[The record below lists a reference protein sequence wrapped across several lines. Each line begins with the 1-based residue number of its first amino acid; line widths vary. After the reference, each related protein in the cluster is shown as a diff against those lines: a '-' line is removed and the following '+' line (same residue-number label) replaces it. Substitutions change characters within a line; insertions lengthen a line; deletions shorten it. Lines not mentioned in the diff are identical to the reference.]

1 MKLFLNS
8 CVLSLVGLSAARV
21 ASRQQLH
28 QDFII
33 VNSTTDPL
41 VDVFNPALG
50 VDSPLPPPSPEAI
63 WHKAYC
69 RGAALVRAMSLSE
82 EESNAMLEWPYTQSP
97 WDGDLKPEL
106 RTWGY
111 LDDDTEHAK
120 VDDSCDFDKRFFMK
134 NIFAALGVD
143 TRSWPGTDFVVGSD
157 DEAEAE
163 AALAL
168 IGKPFSHLPILLPY
182 TFISGNGQSL
192 TLTFC

>member
-1 MKLFLNS
+1 MNIFFDS
-8 CVLSLVGLSAARV
+8 CLLRIVGLVTARV

-28 QDFII
+28 QEFTIA
-33 VNSTTDPL
+33 NSTSKPL
-41 VDVFNPALG
+41 LDAFNPALG

-69 RGAALVRAMSLSE
+69 RGAALARAMSLSE

-120 VDDSCDFDKRFFMK
+120 VEDSCDFDKRFFMK
-134 NIFAALGVD
+134 NIFSALGVD
-143 TRSWPGTDFVVGSD
+143 TRSAGEGGPNHCFKLQHARGPAVILDKNGKMPNLSSQRYVV
-157 DEAEAE
+157 DE
-163 AALAL
+163 
-168 IGKPFSHLPILLPY
+168 KTYKVSV
-182 TFISGNGQSL
+182 T
-192 TLTFC
+192 